1 MLSCFGIAIH
11 ESVVKFLS
19 MTPQFSHIR
28 DRLEE
33 LQWESFIVQAGGD
46 APSWKFSHDKC
57 RVSINMVHS
66 DTQDLVHTNKIV
78 LFFYQEAAYSLIAKQ
93 DKDEVGHKIE
103 DWEVLVD
110 RRASLSWLSSYIYHL
125 QGSTFAFLTC

>member
-1 MLSCFGIAIH
+1 MNIQIQVLSCFGIAIH
-11 ESVVKFLS
+11 ESVVEFLS

-46 APSWKFSHDKC
+46 APSADSSKTWKFSHDKC
-57 RVSINMVHS
+57 RVSINMVPS
-66 DTQDLVHTNKIV
+66 DTQDFVHTNKIV

-93 DKDEVGHKIE
+93 DSDEVGHEIE
-103 DWEVLVD
+103 D
-110 RRASLSWLSSYIYHL
+110 
-125 QGSTFAFLTC
+125 